1 MAGEL
6 SGIILVAAFGAVTAL
21 CAILIPKLYRIGT
34 IGTTG
39 DAPPSARDSN
49 PAA

>member
-34 IGTTG
+34 TG
-39 DAPPSARDSN
+39 DAPPPARDSN